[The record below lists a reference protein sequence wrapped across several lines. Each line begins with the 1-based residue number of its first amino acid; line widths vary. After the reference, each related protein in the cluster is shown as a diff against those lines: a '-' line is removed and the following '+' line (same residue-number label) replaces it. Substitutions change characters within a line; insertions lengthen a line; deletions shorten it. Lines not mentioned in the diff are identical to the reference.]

1 MNPAQPLVS
10 IITPSYNQRPY
21 LEQTIRSVLWQ
32 DYQPLE
38 YILIDGGSTDGS
50 LELIREY
57 APRLAYWVSE
67 PDQGQADAINKGF
80 RQAHGEFVAWINSD
94 DVYYRQDVISQAV
107 RTLQENPQ
115 AGMVYGDGVM
125 VDAEGRLLDWHAYP
139 QYGLVDLLG
148 FNVLLQPAVVMR
160 RTVLEAAGFLRR
172 DYHLILDHLL
182 WIEMAARAP
191 ILHFPQTWAV
201 ERTHQAAKTMA
212 QAARFVD
219 EAFRAAAEL
228 ESQPL
233 FAPVFS
239 DHGRTIRGGLHVF
252 AGKRLIDAGEPRR
265 ALRHFWTAGRISP
278 RVMAKSWYKA
288 VQALGGAL
296 GLTGLFLAYRRARR
310 QVQHP
315 AQRLV
320 VDAEGVRWEAVG

>member
-1 MNPAQPLVS
+1 MRVLNANAAGAILIWALVGRAFRVPGWTLTLLVS
-10 IITPSYNQRPY
+10 
-21 LEQTIRSVLWQ
+21 VL
-32 DYQPLE
+32 
-38 YILIDGGSTDGS
+38 GT
-50 LELIREY
+50 
-57 APRLAYWVSE
+57 
-67 PDQGQADAINKGF
+67 
-80 RQAHGEFVAWINSD
+80 
-94 DVYYRQDVISQAV
+94 
-107 RTLQENPQ
+107 
-115 AGMVYGDGVM
+115 
-125 VDAEGRLLDWHAYP
+125 
-139 QYGLVDLLG
+139 
-148 FNVLLQPAVVMR
+148 
-160 RTVLEAAGFLRR
+160 AAG
-172 DYHLILDHLL
+172 
-182 WIEMAARAP
+182 
-191 ILHFPQTWAV
+191 
-201 ERTHQAAKTMA
+201 
-212 QAARFVD
+212 
-219 EAFRAAAEL
+219 L